1 MFHVDVTLEDTRIVA
16 VETDTP
22 GVMVATFHDAVTGKR
37 FVRGLTLAQLGA
49 VLMVTCTGDDNAVV
63 TRQELD
69 AIFADCPN
77 ECRPIP

>member
-1 MFHVDVTLEDTRIVA
+1 MFHVDVTMEDTRIVA

-22 GVMVATFHDAVTGKR
+22 GLMTVAFHDAVTGKR
-37 FVRGLTLAQLGA
+37 FVKDLRLATLGA
-49 VLMVTCTGDDNAVV
+49 VLTVALTGDDDNVV